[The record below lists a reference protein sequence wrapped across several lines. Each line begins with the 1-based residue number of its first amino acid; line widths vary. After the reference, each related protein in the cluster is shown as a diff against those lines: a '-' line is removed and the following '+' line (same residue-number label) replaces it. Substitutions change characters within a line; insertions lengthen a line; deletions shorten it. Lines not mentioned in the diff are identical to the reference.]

1 MLPTWTF
8 PNKTAPGATWTPDD
22 IKHSCSIVADVLMIT
37 SFWISEKEFIEILLD
52 ELINSE
58 RINEDE
64 YKLAY
69 QTCTFELIQNY
80 CARDIKEV
88 LKNLKNIDD
97 LFFWK
102 LKEEKKKKKK
112 L

>member
-1 MLPTWTF
+1 MKNILKE
-8 PNKTAPGATWTPDD
+8 NK
-22 IKHSCSIVADVLMIT
+22 
-37 SFWISEKEFIEILLD
+37 ISEKEFIEILLD

-97 LFFWK
+97 IEIEDIIDYFGFD
-102 LKEEKKKKKK
+102 EKKLISYIKNYE
-112 L
+112 LE